1 MADIQPQHIN
11 LQTLLSKRLF
21 RIPRYQ
27 RSYSWENKQRQDLF
41 NDIKQSYVPEGPTSH
56 FMSTIVALRQD
67 SVKIVV
73 TEYQKVDIVD
83 GQQRITTLILLLKAI
98 ALELDLLVKTQN
110 DVRDQ
115 IEDTLI
121 KADEASQLLL
131 QTNHDT
137 DDHFAK
143 YIREGLYDDVENAKT
158 LAGRQLL
165 MAIDECESFV
175 EDWLDEGNSLVDLVD
190 HLFNNLTFI
199 YHEINDERLVY
210 TVFEVLNSRG
220 LDVSWFDRLK
230 SMLMAIVFE
239 TSTGNE
245 EENISVVHK
254 LWGDIY
260 SIVGLRMGMSTESL
274 KFAATLYNDWEPS
287 KPLGEEQAAGL
298 LRTKASGGPGDVIEV
313 TEWIKSVTTAVD
325 KLHYNRR
332 INAVTRI
339 QQARLVATAINLRTD
354 FSTAARE
361 RLLRHWEKV
370 SFRIYGM
377 GRKDNRTAVGS
388 YTRLAWRI
396 TNRQLSATSVIEE
409 LRNIGIDHPIETA
422 IRELKQRNCYED
434 WQDELRYFFHRYEEY
449 LAKRKGQQF
458 ENEHWNHIWAVSASQ
473 SVEHIKP
480 QSSNTQYVHWLGN
493 LMLLPPKLNSKL
505 GDKEPKE
512 KIEAYRDTGM
522 RIAVNVAQ
530 QCSEGW
536 TRKKVLDRER
546 RLLGWAS
553 KEWAG

>member
-1 MADIQPQHIN
+1 MPDIQPQHIN

-27 RSYSWENKQRQDLF
+27 RSYSWAKKQRQDLF
-41 NDIKQSYVPEGPTSH
+41 NDIKQSYVSEGPTDH
-56 FMSTIVALRQD
+56 FMSTIVALRQG

-83 GQQRITTLILLLKAI
+83 GQQRITTLVLLLNAI
-98 ALELDLLVKTQN
+98 ARELDSSVKTQK

-115 IEDTLI
+115 IEETLI

-143 YIREGLYDDVENAKT
+143 YIREGLHDDVENAKT
-158 LAGRQLL
+158 LAGLQLL
-165 MAIDECESFV
+165 MAMDECESFV
-175 EDWLDEGNSLVDLVD
+175 RDWLDEGYSLVDLVD
-190 HLFNNLTFI
+190 HLFNSLTFI

-220 LDVSWFDRLK
+220 LEVSWFDRLK

-239 TSTGNE
+239 ASTGNE
-245 EENISVVHK
+245 EENISVVHR

-260 SIVGLRMGMSTESL
+260 GIVGLRIGMSTESL
-274 KFAATLYNDWEPS
+274 RCAATLYNDWEPS

-298 LRTKASGGPGDVIEV
+298 LHEKASSGPGDVIEV
-313 TEWIKSVTTAVD
+313 TEWIRSVTRAVD
-325 KLHYNRR
+325 KLHENRR

-354 FSTAARE
+354 FDAAAKE
-361 RLLRHWEKV
+361 RILRHWEKV

-377 GRKDNRTAVGS
+377 GRKDARTAVGS

-396 TNRQLSATSVIEE
+396 TNGQLSAKRIIEE
-409 LRNIGIDHPIETA
+409 LGNIGRDHPIEIA
-422 IRELKQRNCYED
+422 IRQLKQSNCYED

-449 LAKRKGQQF
+449 LAKQKGQNF

-473 SVEHIKP
+473 SVEHVKP
-480 QSSNTQYVHWLGN
+480 QSSNTQYVHWLGK
-493 LMLLPPKLNSKL
+493 LTLLPPKVNSKL
-505 GDKEPKE
+505 GDREPKE
-512 KIEAYRDTGM
+512 KVEAYKDTGM
-522 RIAVNVAQ
+522 RIAVKVAQ
-530 QCSEGW
+530 ECSDGW
-536 TRKKVLDRER
+536 TREKVLSRER
-546 RLLGWAS
+546 KLLEWAS

>member
-1 MADIQPQHIN
+1 MTEIQPQHIN

-27 RSYSWENKQRQDLF
+27 RSYSWARKQRQDLF
-41 NDIKQSYVPEGPTSH
+41 NDIKQSYEAEGTTDH
-56 FMSTIVALRQD
+56 FMSTIVVLRKD

-98 ALELDLLVKTQN
+98 SQYLDSSIKTQE

-115 IEDTLI
+115 IEETLI

-143 YIREGLYDDVENAKT
+143 YIREGVYDDVENART

-165 MAIDECESFV
+165 MAIEECESFV
-175 EDWLDEGNSLVDLVD
+175 LDWLSEGDSLVDLVD
-190 HLFNNLTFI
+190 HLFNSLTFI
-199 YHEINDERLVY
+199 YHEIGDEKLVY

-239 TSTGNE
+239 ADTGNE
-245 EENISVVHK
+245 EENISVVHR

-260 SIVGLRMGMSTESL
+260 GIVGLRMGMSTEAL
-274 KFAATLYNDWEPS
+274 RFAATLQNSWEPS
-287 KPLGEEQAAGL
+287 KPLGEEQAATL
-298 LRTKASGGPGDVIEV
+298 LRGQASGGTGDVIDV
-313 TEWIKSVTTAVD
+313 TEWIKAVTIAVD
-325 KLHYNRR
+325 NLHNNRR
-332 INAVTRI
+332 INAVTSI
-339 QQARLVATAINLRTD
+339 QQARLVATAINLRSD
-354 FSTAARE
+354 FGMSTRE
-361 RLLRHWEKV
+361 RLLRHWERV

-377 GRKDNRTAVGS
+377 GRKDARTAVGS

-396 TNRQLSATSVIEE
+396 TNRQLTTKSIIEE
-409 LRNIGIDHPIETA
+409 LSEIGRDHPIDSVITQ
-422 IRELKQRNCYED
+422 LKQSNCYED

-449 LAKRKGQQF
+449 LAKRSGQHF
-458 ENEHWNHIWAVSASQ
+458 ENEHWNHIWSVSASQ

-480 QSSNTQYVHWLGN
+480 QSSETQYVHWLGN
-493 LMLLPPKLNSKL
+493 LTLLPPRMNSKL
-505 GDKEPKE
+505 GDKDPKQ
-512 KIEAYRDTGM
+512 KVEAYKETGM
-522 RIAVNVAQ
+522 RIAARVAR
-530 QCSEGW
+530 QCTTGW
-536 TRKKVLDRER
+536 TRKKVLLRER
-546 RLLGWAS
+546 ELLEWAS
-553 KEWAG
+553 REWGE